1 MELLLLTLRCRDAV
15 ADVGVGPGP
24 RMVGSEPELISEFS
38 SMLVS
43 LEAVLRKLL
52 TASLFLITGILER
65 SLSCKKTK
73 MKDE

>member
-1 MELLLLTLRCRDAV
+1 MLRCRDAV
-15 ADVGVGPGP
+15 ADVGPGPGP

-65 SLSCKKTK
+65 SLSCKNIKVK
-73 MKDE
+73 NE

>member
-1 MELLLLTLRCRDAV
+1 MLGVVLIELRLLILRCLEAV
-15 ADVGVGPGP
+15 ADVGLGPGPGP

-52 TASLFLITGILER
+52 TASLFLITGIFDR
-65 SLSCKKTK
+65 SLS
-73 MKDE
+73 

>member
-1 MELLLLTLRCRDAV
+1 
-15 ADVGVGPGP
+15 
-24 RMVGSEPELISEFS
+24 MVGSEPELISEFS

-65 SLSCKKTK
+65 SLSCKNIKVK
-73 MKDE
+73 NE

>member
-1 MELLLLTLRCRDAV
+1 MLRCRDAV
-15 ADVGVGPGP
+15 ADAGPGPGP

-73 MKDE
+73 MKNE